1 MAGGVIV
8 ARRMGGAKGAFP
20 DFIYNGACT
29 IVDTGVTS
37 KRWVLALTGS
47 GKFTLNKKTNAIIQ
61 IQGGGGGS
69 GAGNAETTGSDG
81 ADGESKSLTTALEA
95 GEYMVEIGAG
105 GDRGVDAA
113 GTAGGMTAFAGMLT
127 ANGGAGGAHMG
138 GNAEQAHT
146 SIYTPLGTGGIGGG
160 MEQFI
165 GQLRW
170 EYIATMTYGGYIY
183 IKQTPNKRSANMGQ
197 INSGEKQELE
207 DLTTYPDETGDTE
220 FVYYK
225 LANGMGYVDKAK
237 FRVDANE
244 IDERKWVGMAGNPGV
259 ILISGRA

>member
-20 DFIYNGACT
+20 DFIYSGACT

-81 ADGESKSLTTALEA
+81 ADGESKSLTTTLEA
-95 GEYMVEIGAG
+95 GEYLVEIGAG

-113 GTAGGMTAFAGMLT
+113 GTAGGMTAFAEMLT
-127 ANGGAGGAHMG
+127 ANGGAGGEHMG

-160 MEQFI
+160 LEQFI
-165 GQLRW
+165 GQLRTV
-170 EYIATMTYGGYIY
+170 YLARMAYSGYTY
-183 IKQTPNKRSANMGQ
+183 IKAEPKKYATNVGRAQTDDVF
-197 INSGEKQELE
+197 ELE
-207 DLTTYPDETGDTE
+207 DFTLFTDTSDSDKTV
-220 FVYYK
+220 FVK
-225 LANGMGYVDKAK
+225 LANDRGYIEREK
-237 FRVDANE
+237 FSLYTEVH
-244 IDERKWVGMAGNPGV
+244 DERKWVGIAGNPGV

>member
-20 DFIYNGACT
+20 DFIYSGACT

-81 ADGESKSLTTALEA
+81 ADGESKSLTTTLEA
-95 GEYMVEIGAG
+95 GEYLVEIGAG

-113 GTAGGMTAFAGMLT
+113 GTAGGMTSFAEMLT
-127 ANGGAGGAHMG
+127 ANGGNGGAHMG

-165 GQLRW
+165 GQIRTAYYATTKNGYTKVMAEPNPNGSALR
-170 EYIATMTYGGYIY
+170 EL
-183 IKQTPNKRSANMGQ
+183 AN
-197 INSGEKQELE
+197 GETVELE
-207 DLTTYPDETGDTE
+207 DFTVYEYPSNKEYK
-220 FVYYK
+220 FYK
-225 LANGMGYVDKAK
+225 LTAGLGYITTNVNVSS
-237 FRVDANE
+237 RV